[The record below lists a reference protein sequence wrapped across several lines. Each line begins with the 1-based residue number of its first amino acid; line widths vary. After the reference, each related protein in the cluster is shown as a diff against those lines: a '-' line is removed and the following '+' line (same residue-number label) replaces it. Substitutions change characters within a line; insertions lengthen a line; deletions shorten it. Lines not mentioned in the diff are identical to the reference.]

1 MAAVSYDQLLR
12 QVEVLKMEN
21 STLRQELQ
29 DNSNHLTKLET
40 EAFNMKEVLK
50 QLQGTIE
57 EESGEATGSQVELIE
72 RLKGELNCP
81 GFKSWP
87 RPPLPMPAT
96 SGATTGNSG
105 APGPSLASVFTRRG
119 LPSVGRDN
127 HDRCLEELE
136 KERALLLAELEKEE
150 KEKGWYYAQLQ
161 NLTKRIDSLPLT
173 ENFTLQ
179 TDMSRRQ
186 LEFEARQIRSAMEEQ
201 LGSCQEMERRA
212 QVKVAHLSS
221 VTSPLLDQSR
231 GAFCLELRPQE
242 GPDVC
247 RVQTGRKFPL
257 LVSLSPVAL
266 QSCGGRLDQGGGS
279 ETSYPVPRRI
289 TSHLG
294 TKVEMVYSLLSML
307 GTHDKDDMSRTLLAM
322 SSSQDSCIAMR
333 QSGCLPLLIQLL
345 HGNDKDSLLLGNS
358 RGSKEARA
366 RASAALHNIVHSQP
380 DDKRGR
386 REIRVLH
393 LLEQVRHYCEA
404 CWSWQENH
412 ERGVDQE
419 ENPMPSPVEH
429 QICPAV
435 CVLMKL
441 SFDEEHRHAMNEL
454 GECSW
459 LLHNSE
465 CQSHGR
471 G

>member
-1 MAAVSYDQLLR
+1 MAAASYDQLLR

-21 STLRQELQ
+21 SNLRQELQ

-40 EAFNMKEVLK
+40 EASNMKEVLK

-57 EESGEATGSQVELIE
+57 EESGEASGSQLELIE
-72 RLKGELNCP
+72 RLKGEENWVGLLRAWFWSRHSASSSSGTMGPNP
-81 GFKSWP
+81 AAFP
-87 RPPLPMPAT
+87 RR
-96 SGATTGNSG
+96 G
-105 APGPSLASVFTRRG
+105 APTA
-119 LPSVGRDN
+119 GREG

-136 KERALLLAELEKEE
+136 KEKSLLLAELEKEE
-150 KEKGWYYAQLQ
+150 KEKDWYYAQLQ

-212 QVKVAHLSS
+212 QARVSRIQQIEKDIVKLGTRLQVSSS
-221 VTSPLLDQSR
+221 VACSTVYSS
-231 GAFCLELRPQE
+231 
-242 GPDVC
+242 
-247 RVQTGRKFPL
+247 
-257 LVSLSPVAL
+257 S
-266 QSCGGRLDQGGGS
+266 RLDQES
-279 ETSYPVPRRI
+279 ANETSYSVPRRI

-404 CWSWQENH
+404 CWSWQESH

-419 ENPMPSPVEH
+419 DNPMPSPVEH

-454 GECSW
+454 G
-459 LLHNSE
+459 
-465 CQSHGR
+465 GF
-471 G
+471 

>member
-1 MAAVSYDQLLR
+1 MSLFERCRLIV
-12 QVEVLKMEN
+12 
-21 STLRQELQ
+21 
-29 DNSNHLTKLET
+29 
-40 EAFNMKEVLK
+40 EVLK

-57 EESGEATGSQVELIE
+57 EESGEASGSQLELIE
-72 RLKGELNCP
+72 RLKEMSLDSS
-81 GFKSWP
+81 GFKP
-87 RPPLPMPAT
+87 RAKPPGASGGAGGSALPRR
-96 SGATTGNSG
+96 G
-105 APGPSLASVFTRRG
+105 APPA
-119 LPSVGRDN
+119 GREQE
-127 HDRCLEELE
+127 RCLEDLE

-150 KEKGWYYAQLQ
+150 KEKDWYYAQLQ

-212 QVKVAHLSS
+212 QARVSRIQQIEKDVLRLGARLQGDETQSDSS
-221 VTSPLLDQSR
+221 DLPGAQSSSSR
-231 GAFCLELRPQE
+231 LEHEPANE
-242 GPDVC
+242 
-247 RVQTGRKFPL
+247 
-257 LVSLSPVAL
+257 A
-266 QSCGGRLDQGGGS
+266 
-279 ETSYPVPRRI
+279 SYSVPRRI

-393 LLEQVRHYCEA
+393 LLEQVRHYCEE

-419 ENPMPSPVEH
+419 DNPMPSPVEH

-454 GECSW
+454 GET
-459 LLHNSE
+459 
-465 CQSHGR
+465 
-471 G
+471 

>member
-72 RLKGELNCP
+72 RLKGELNCRMSLDSA
-81 GFKSWP
+81 GFKSWS
-87 RPPLPMPAT
+87 RPPLPI
-96 SGATTGNSG
+96 
-105 APGPSLASVFTRRG
+105 G

-212 QVKVAHLSS
+212 QVKGAHLSS

-231 GAFCLELRPQE
+231 LN
-242 GPDVC
+242 
-247 RVQTGRKFPL
+247 QTVDLHQAGRLNLLQVSNYALHFRWAVPL

-435 CVLMKL
+435 CVFMKL

-465 CQSHGR
+465 CESHGR